1 MGDMITTCPG
11 CKTTFRVS
19 TEQLNAHEG
28 DVRCGRCAR
37 VFNAFES
44 LAQRSTPSSTVP
56 KAPVDN
62 FPESESAPTP
72 EAAFEKS
79 EIGSGEASF
88 EIYLEPLEQV
98 TYFEIP
104 KPETDAENAPFEEP
118 EHEPTPE
125 PITESIFEPAPEP
138 EIAPEP
144 PPLQTV
150 PASPELK
157 PPQTLISESDADWE
171 NPVSTETTEFDQDE
185 LIIQRKKR
193 VWPWVIGSLLLI
205 MTAIAQPVFFRYN
218 LAYFAGDNFN
228 NNSYGIHGA
237 TTQFLTEMGAELV
250 VLCNHLDCPGQ
261 HDLLKYSDNI
271 SIESSE
277 LQADPTRPTVV
288 VLNAV
293 LRNRA
298 KFPQDYPRLELSL
311 TNTEDAVTARR
322 AFTPADYLP
331 GKTSK
336 ADIAKGMN
344 TGSEVTVKLYL
355 DTHDLKAVG
364 YRLYIF
370 YP

>member
-1 MGDMITTCPG
+1 MGDMITTCPS

-44 LAQRSTPSSTVP
+44 LAPRSSTASSVP
-56 KAPVDN
+56 QKPVEIS
-62 FPESESAPTP
+62 PEPESAPIP
-72 EAAFEKS
+72 ETAFEKS
-79 EIGSGEASF
+79 EIGAVKESF

-104 KPETDAENAPFEEP
+104 KPETDAEYAPFEEP
-118 EHEPTPE
+118 EHEPVPE
-125 PITESIFEPAPEP
+125 ATTESIFEPASEP

-144 PPLQTV
+144 APLQTG
-150 PASPELK
+150 PAPLEQTL
-157 PPQTLISESDADWE
+157 PQTLISESDADWE
-171 NPVSTETTEFDQDE
+171 SPVAEVTSEFEHDE

-205 MTAIAQPVFFRYN
+205 LTAIAQPVFFRYN

-237 TTQFLTEMGAELV
+237 TSQFLTEMGAELV
-250 VLCNHLDCPGQ
+250 VLCNHLDCPGK

-311 TNTEDAVTARR
+311 TNTEDTVTARR
-322 AFTPADYLP
+322 AFAPADYLP
-331 GKTSK
+331 PKISK
-336 ADIAKGMN
+336 ADIAKGMKA
-344 TGSEVTVKLYL
+344 GSEVTVKLYL